1 MTSASMSASTPS
13 AEFRA
18 AGTDLSE
25 RRRSG
30 VSQGPL
36 IDITARPD
44 TIGIDWGV
52 DGAARI
58 GAFTTIAAIA
68 ADARINGAYPGL
80 AVLPQSAYRLPQE
93 GRTGLSRPQRQSS
106 L

>member
-1 MTSASMSASTPS
+1 MTRIHEA

-36 IDITARPD
+36 IDIAARP
-44 TIGIDWGV
+44 TPSG
-52 DGAARI
+52 
-58 GAFTTIAAIA
+58 
-68 ADARINGAYPGL
+68 
-80 AVLPQSAYRLPQE
+80 
-93 GRTGLSRPQRQSS
+93 
-106 L
+106 

>member
-1 MTSASMSASTPS
+1 MTTASMTA

-36 IDITARPD
+36 IDIFGAPDTVGIGEVATVPTSPALANAIRNATGIRLTEIPIRPD
-44 TIGIDWGV
+44 
-52 DGAARI
+52 RL
-58 GAFTTIAAIA
+58 IAALKGRA
-68 ADARINGAYPGL
+68 AA
-80 AVLPQSAYRLPQE
+80 
-93 GRTGLSRPQRQSS
+93 
-106 L
+106 